1 MKLLLFTE
9 KEREE
14 GEASFKRGEVRSM
27 VFSGGTYQVEV
38 VEGENTLWP
47 FLQMDSEGRIL
58 DCFCTCSDRGHCS
71 HLAAAYFAILKDSR
85 NPLHERFINSFW
97 NQLCCIAS
105 KHHGYRADT
114 LTKGK
119 RWEARLINNKVVFS
133 IQASNEEGKKKLEE
147 IIEDRPIETE
157 ETSLKFS
164 NLTEEEI
171 RLWKSGKPTE
181 MLQYELSFWS
191 DLAKWFLSLQEEGK
205 AYTLEFFPKKEM
217 PKWVRITWDC
227 LTCGF
232 YIGKLDWPMLLPSL
246 KTVQSP
252 LSLYEIED
260 KAIKAI
266 EYDKTEAK
274 FILRFIE
281 ERSQETTFDT
291 SIDLG
296 DWKFIPGKGFLSK
309 KLDPIFAV
317 QEIKSADVEIF
328 LNKYTDL
335 LKRYLKDKVHEG
347 IYPLQ
352 YELHFDEKS
361 SLHVQMYLFSSGDL
375 SVQGSAILG
384 RWVYLLDKGF
394 FYVQPPLF
402 SSSNITIEREKVGDF
417 IKRHKVWLNGIEGF
431 CIHLANI
438 ESVVSYELDQESN
451 LLFSSHIDIAEEEKG
466 VIDLDEWIFL
476 PLRGFFPKKKE
487 GEIIAVWAGKR
498 VLKKDI
504 PFFVRAHK
512 KELECIPHF
521 MSTSSPVE
529 KVFLKVLLSKEGI
542 SVKPIFSLF
551 PFYEGKGVLFF
562 GEYTYVKGEGFAKIS
577 CLPVLMEQYLE
588 EKVLSEKEELFF
600 HTHSKEWQPWIVEM
614 DPRLRTPLYMELQ
627 LSDMQREEDENSHQW
642 KMDLSYK
649 TDIGLVSVQTLW
661 QSIMEG
667 KKHIFS
673 EAGLIDLTSE
683 RFHWLRLTSKK
694 KWIGKEKKLQIGALE
709 WIRLQSSEIITLA
722 PGDGEK
728 AELTK
733 KTFTDFQSCEG
744 FRPLSMEG
752 LKSSLRGYQETGVRW
767 LWFLYCYGLSGI
779 LCDEMGLGKT
789 HQAMALLAAAFNEKS
804 AKKRFL
810 VVCPTS
816 VIYHWQ
822 ELLKQYLPALQ
833 VYVFYGQNRQA
844 DKLEDSYDVLLTSY
858 GMVRS
863 ERKRLEEIPFT
874 IGIYDELQQAK
885 NSRSQI
891 HKALRSL
898 QVKMAV
904 GLTGTPIE
912 NKITDIKALFDLVL
926 PHYLPSD
933 AYFKEHFV
941 MPIEKEGDICKKQLL
956 GKMIRPFVL
965 RRKKTEVLLELP
977 EKVEEI
983 AYCDLSAEQ
992 KILYSEVFSLS
1003 QKGIRQEIEK
1013 ESSASVGVHIFALFS
1028 KLKQICDHPCLVE
1041 GEVERYHEHSSG
1053 KWDLFVELLQEARES
1068 HQKVVV
1074 FTQYLRMMDIIKIYL
1089 KSQDVGYAEIRGS
1102 TRDRGSQLK
1111 KFKEDPECEVF
1122 IASLQAAGVGIDLTA
1137 ASVVIH
1143 YDRWWNPAK
1152 ENQATDRVHRMG
1164 QSRGVQV
1171 FKLVTKKTIEERI
1184 HAVILQKMGLLDE
1197 VVGFDD
1203 QFLIKHFT
1211 KQELLSLFSSL
1222 EEDFAP

>member
-1 MKLLLFTE
+1 
-9 KEREE
+9 
-14 GEASFKRGEVRSM
+14 
-27 VFSGGTYQVEV
+27 
-38 VEGENTLWP
+38 
-47 FLQMDSEGRIL
+47 
-58 DCFCTCSDRGHCS
+58 
-71 HLAAAYFAILKDSR
+71 
-85 NPLHERFINSFW
+85 
-97 NQLCCIAS
+97 
-105 KHHGYRADT
+105 
-114 LTKGK
+114 
-119 RWEARLINNKVVFS
+119 
-133 IQASNEEGKKKLEE
+133 
-147 IIEDRPIETE
+147 
-157 ETSLKFS
+157 
-164 NLTEEEI
+164 
-171 RLWKSGKPTE
+171 
-181 MLQYELSFWS
+181 
-191 DLAKWFLSLQEEGK
+191 
-205 AYTLEFFPKKEM
+205 
-217 PKWVRITWDC
+217 
-227 LTCGF
+227 
-232 YIGKLDWPMLLPSL
+232 
-246 KTVQSP
+246 
-252 LSLYEIED
+252 
-260 KAIKAI
+260 
-266 EYDKTEAK
+266 
-274 FILRFIE
+274 
-281 ERSQETTFDT
+281 
-291 SIDLG
+291 
-296 DWKFIPGKGFLSK
+296 
-309 KLDPIFAV
+309 
-317 QEIKSADVEIF
+317 
-328 LNKYTDL
+328 
-335 LKRYLKDKVHEG
+335 
-347 IYPLQ
+347 
-352 YELHFDEKS
+352 
-361 SLHVQMYLFSSGDL
+361 
-375 SVQGSAILG
+375 
-384 RWVYLLDKGF
+384 
-394 FYVQPPLF
+394 
-402 SSSNITIEREKVGDF
+402 
-417 IKRHKVWLNGIEGF
+417 
-431 CIHLANI
+431 
-438 ESVVSYELDQESN
+438 
-451 LLFSSHIDIAEEEKG
+451 
-466 VIDLDEWIFL
+466 
-476 PLRGFFPKKKE
+476 
-487 GEIIAVWAGKR
+487 
-498 VLKKDI
+498 
-504 PFFVRAHK
+504 
-512 KELECIPHF
+512 
-521 MSTSSPVE
+521 
-529 KVFLKVLLSKEGI
+529 
-542 SVKPIFSLF
+542 
-551 PFYEGKGVLFF
+551 
-562 GEYTYVKGEGFAKIS
+562 
-577 CLPVLMEQYLE
+577 
-588 EKVLSEKEELFF
+588 
-600 HTHSKEWQPWIVEM
+600 M